1 VVELTPSQQRRR
13 AAAETLIRLAEPG
26 LNLILA
32 AGDRISR
39 LVEPEDHEYYPAR
52 PFVEREPDGAVRGA
66 EPVKKRSDG
75 GPAKGRSGA
84 KSATR
89 SATKRPAK
97 SRSTTASIRRQPP
110 GETPQP

>member
-1 VVELTPSQQRRR
+1 VAELTPAQQRRR
-13 AAAETLIRLAEPG
+13 AAVETLIRLTEPG

-52 PFVEREPDGAVRGA
+52 PFVERESDGAVRGS
-66 EPVKKRSDG
+66 EPVEEEGDVSAGKR
-75 GPAKGRSGA
+75 RTGA

-89 SATKRPAK
+89 PATRRPAK
-97 SRSTTASIRRQPP
+97 AKSTTASIRR
-110 GETPQP
+110 EDSVKDS